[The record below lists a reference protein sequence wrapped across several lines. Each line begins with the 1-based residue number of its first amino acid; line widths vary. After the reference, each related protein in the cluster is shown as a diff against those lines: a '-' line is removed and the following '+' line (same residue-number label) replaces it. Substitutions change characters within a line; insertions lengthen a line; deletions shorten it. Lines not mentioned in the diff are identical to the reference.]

1 MDIQVS
7 TVPELSVWLQTFQMT
22 RAQGSSLHDFCS
34 KGVTGQMK
42 RFLNLKWHNFDSLAF
57 KLPTFIQTVA
67 SEQQNSLPVSDLAER
82 PEVVSAP
89 SVAEGGSFPQ

>member
-7 TVPELSVWLQTFQMT
+7 TVPELRVWLQTFQMT
-22 RAQGSSLHDFCS
+22 SAQGSSLHNFCS

-42 RFLNLKWHNFDSLAF
+42 ILNLKWHHFDSLAF

-82 PEVVSAP
+82 LESVRAP